1 MDSNQIR
8 ELWTR
13 FFAERDHRVVP
24 SSSLIPPPD
33 ERTLLFTNAGM
44 NQMKPYFMGLTD
56 PPARRMTSIQ
66 KCFRTSDIEEVGDSS
81 HCTFFEM
88 LGNFSVGDYF
98 KAEVIPWAWNLI
110 TAPQPQGLGLDKDR
124 IWTTVF
130 LDDDESFN
138 LWAQYIPEDRIV
150 RFDESENYWFMIKG
164 GAGPCGPNTEIY
176 YDFGADQGCGEPGC
190 SPPTHECGRFL
201 EIWNLVFM
209 ALYQE
214 EDGKT
219 RRPLPMQNVDTGG
232 GLERWAVV
240 DLYQQGID
248 WQGRPHE
255 WSSPPSIFD
264 TDLFRAIIAKVED
277 LTGLNY
283 DTASDEQKRAMRVVA
298 EHTRAA
304 TFLIADGVTPAN
316 DGRGYVLRRLIR
328 RGTSFGQRLRSD
340 SETREHAPLLPV
352 AAEAVIERMSAYYDD
367 LNDQRDFV
375 LRTLQ
380 SEETRFFET
389 LWQGRSQIEEI
400 KREHADTKQISGADV
415 FQLWDTHGFPPEL
428 TQELLSED
436 GFTVAD
442 PETFETLMQEQRARS
457 RAAARFD
464 GGVDRAE
471 TYAELALA
479 PTEFLGYE
487 TTIATGNVVAIL
499 LDGAPVQEAASPSE
513 GRIEVAL
520 TQTPFYAEGGGQVG
534 DQGELTWS
542 GGRFVVEDT
551 QAVGEGGVTAHIGHL
566 ESGTLRV
573 GDAVEARVDET
584 RREDTMRNHTAT
596 HILHAALRHELGTH
610 VRQAGS
616 LVTPDRLRFD
626 FTHLEAMTP
635 HQISAVEA
643 LANRVVRDNLTVHV
657 EHMSYEK
664 ALEEGALAFF
674 GDKYADTVRVVGVCD
689 VELHDCFSH
698 ELCGGTHVHHSG
710 DVGAIIITGDTSIGA
725 GMRRIEA
732 VTGRA
737 AAERI
742 RGDEDALSRI
752 SARLRVS
759 HDAVEERV
767 DSLLGENERLRRQVQ
782 TLERQIARQSA
793 SGSVST
799 GAETEAV
806 PEVGGVPVVVRA
818 VPEASSADFLRDV
831 GDALKQRHKTA
842 VILLGAVI
850 NDKPTFVAMSTPD
863 VAKKCPAG
871 DVVRVAS
878 QAAGGNGG
886 GRPESAQG
894 GGTDPSKLDAAL
906 AAARKLIEEKL
917 A

>member
-1 MDSNQIR
+1 MNTQEIR
-8 ELWTR
+8 DLWTR
-13 FFAERDHRVVP
+13 FFAAREHRTVP

-33 ERTLLFTNAGM
+33 ERSLLFTNAGM
-44 NQMKPYFMGLTD
+44 NQMKPFFMGLTE
-56 PPARRMTSIQ
+56 PPARRLTSIQ

-98 KAEVIPWAWNLI
+98 KAEIIPWAWDLI
-110 TAPQPQGLGLDKDR
+110 TSPQPDGLGLDPDR

-130 LDDDESFN
+130 EEDDESFD
-138 LWAQYIPEDRIV
+138 LWHGVGIPAERII

-164 GAGPCGPNTEIY
+164 GAGPCGPNSEIF
-176 YDFGADQGCGEPGC
+176 YDFGADQGCGELGC
-190 SPPTHECGRFL
+190 TPPTHDCGRFL

-219 RRPLPMQNVDTGG
+219 RRPLPMRNVDTGAG
-232 GLERWAVV
+232 IERWAVV
-240 DLYQQGID
+240 DMYQHGRD
-248 WQGRPHE
+248 WKGAPKP
-255 WSSPPSIFD
+255 WDAPPSIFD
-264 TDLFRAIIAKVED
+264 TDLFQAIIAKVEE

-283 DTASDEQKRAMRVVA
+283 ESASEEQQRAMRVVA

-328 RGTSFGQRLRSD
+328 RGTSYGQRLNQGQQFL
-340 SETREHAPLLPV
+340 AA
-352 AAEAVIERMSAYYDD
+352 AAETVIERMAATYNN
-367 LNDQRDFV
+367 LNEQREFV
-375 LRTLQ
+375 LRTLR
-380 SEETRFFET
+380 SEEARFFET
-389 LWQGRSQIEEI
+389 LWQGRSHIDEL
-400 KREHADTKQISGADV
+400 KRTHADTRQVSGSEM

-436 GFTVAD
+436 GYAVSN
-442 PETFETLMQEQRARS
+442 PEIFETLMQEQRVRS
-457 RAAARFD
+457 RAAAQFD
-464 GGVDRAE
+464 GGVDRAQ
-471 TYAELALA
+471 TYAELALQ
-479 PTEFLGYE
+479 PTDFLGYE
-487 TTIATGNVVAIL
+487 TTVVAGSVLAIL
-499 LDGAPVQEAASPSE
+499 LAGEPVQEVTAASE
-513 GRIEVAL
+513 GAIEVVL

-534 DQGELTWS
+534 DRGELVWS
-542 GGRFVVEDT
+542 GGQFIVDDT
-551 QAVGEGGVTAHIGHL
+551 QAVGEGGLTAHIGRL
-566 ESGTLRV
+566 EFGTLRV
-573 GDAVEARVDET
+573 GDSVEARADES
-584 RREDTMRNHTAT
+584 RRADTMRNHTAT

-635 HQISAVEA
+635 EQISAVEA
-643 LANRVVRDNLTVHV
+643 LANRVVRDNLTVHI
-657 EHMSYEK
+657 EEMSYER

-698 ELCGGTHVHHSG
+698 ELCGGTHVHNSG
-710 DVGAIIITGDTSIGA
+710 EVGAIIITAETSIGA

-732 VTGRA
+732 VTGRVA
-737 AAERI
+737 WERL
-742 RGDEDALSRI
+742 RSDEDALSRL
-752 SARLRVS
+752 SSRLRVAS
-759 HDAVEERV
+759 DTVEERV
-767 DSLLGENERLRRQVQ
+767 EAVLTENERLRRQVQ

-793 SGSVST
+793 GTGSG
-799 GAETEAV
+799 GANAESEV
-806 PEVGGVPVVVRA
+806 IPEVGGVPVIVRA

-842 VILLGAVI
+842 VILLGALV
-850 NDKPTFVAMSTPD
+850 DEKPTFVAMSTPD

-871 DVVRVAS
+871 DVVRTAA

-906 AAARKLIEEKL
+906 TAARKLIEEKL